1 MKVLLVVDGS
11 SYSEMATRT
20 LKALRLPSRTE
31 VTVMPV
37 VPEHTF
43 LGGITLD
50 MLKGGVPVKKEAQQ
64 QKRPRNYFKVR
75 FRHSVPV
82 DSR

>member
-1 MKVLLVVDGS
+1 MKILLVVDGS

-31 VTVMPV
+31 VTVMTV

-43 LGGITLD
+43 WEGLL
-50 MLKGGVPVKKEAQQ
+50 LVRLEVPQ
-64 QKRPRNYFKVR
+64 
-75 FRHSVPV
+75 
-82 DSR
+82 